1 MAGHSEHRLDALPC
15 TGPAMLRGL
24 LTLGRPGPER
34 GLPDRSV
41 VVEGHRPD
49 LERLAAYNRVTGFGL
64 RDDVPATWLHVLTFG
79 LQVHLMSQPDFP
91 FPLAGVVH
99 VSNEMTLHRPVAP
112 HEVLRLAVWTDT
124 LAPHKR
130 GVTFDVHG
138 EVRVDSDLVW
148 EGRSTYIALGRTLE
162 GDVPPA
168 PPRLEA
174 PSVAASQQWTL
185 PAGLGR
191 EYARVSGDPNP
202 IHLSRLTALPFGF
215 TRPIIH
221 GMWTHARAMSALG
234 PLASRTHRVE
244 VSFTKPIS
252 LPGRVRFAA
261 QERDGR
267 VAFAVLNSDE
277 TKPYVVGRLTRT

>member
-1 MAGHSEHRLDALPC
+1 MAGHSEHRLDELPRS
-15 TGPAMLRGL
+15 GAAMLRGL
-24 LTLGRPGPER
+24 LTLGRPGPDR

-41 VVEGHRPD
+41 VVEGHRMD
-49 LERLAAYNRVTGFGL
+49 LERLAAYNRVTGFGM

-138 EVRVDSDLVW
+138 EVRVASELVW
-148 EGRSTYIALGRTLE
+148 EGRSTYIALGATLD
-162 GDVPPA
+162 GDVPPS

-174 PSVAASQQWTL
+174 PAVAASQQWHL
-185 PAGLGR
+185 PANLGR

-202 IHLSRLTALPFGF
+202 IHLSRITALPFGF
-215 TRPIIH
+215 SRPIIH
-221 GMWTHARAMSALG
+221 GMWTHARALSALG
-234 PLASRTHRVE
+234 PRAGGSHRIV
-244 VSFTKPIS
+244 VWFTKPVS

-261 QERDGR
+261 REQGDE
-267 VAFAVLNSDE
+267 VSFAVLNSDE
-277 TKPYVVGRLTRT
+277 TKPYVVGRLTRS

>member
-1 MAGHSEHRLDALPC
+1 MTGHSEHRLPELPR
-15 TGPAMLRGL
+15 TGGAMVRGM

-41 VVEGHRPD
+41 VVEGHRQD

-99 VSNEMTLHRPVAP
+99 VSNAMTLHRPVAP
-112 HEVLRLAVWTDT
+112 TEVLRLAVWTDN

-130 GVTFDVHG
+130 GVTFEVHG
-138 EVRVDSDLVW
+138 EVRVSSELVW
-148 EGRSTYIALGRTLE
+148 EGRSTYIALGRTLA
-162 GDVPPA
+162 GDIA
-168 PPRLEA
+168 PQGPRLEA
-174 PSVAASQQWTL
+174 PSVAASQQWRL
-185 PAGLGR
+185 AADLGR
-191 EYARVSGDPNP
+191 QYARVSGDPNP

-215 TRPIIH
+215 KRPIIH

-234 PLASRTHRVE
+234 PLLGRTHGVE
-244 VSFTKPIS
+244 VSFTKPVS

-261 QERDGR
+261 AERDAE
-267 VAFAVLNSDE
+267 VSFAVLNSDE
-277 TKPYVVGRLTRT
+277 TKPYVVGRVTRT